1 MTTELDSVAADAP
14 DNAEAAK
21 LRTARKAI
29 NAARGS
35 GNITDEQHA
44 EAIRKLLMNGTALA
58 ASPASQAERPR
69 EGWLSTILRDTD
81 QSVLRARRT
90 LVAGVQLF
98 RERLEAIAARG
109 KPLRPKDGCAAC
121 LLASDFYSCSR
132 SASSQ

>member
-58 ASPASQAERPR
+58 ASPASQAERPP
-69 EGWLSTILRDTD
+69 EGWLRRLLVGFGFLFLLTVGVIAIVSLLVHFLPTQGPTSAWKYAVQQNYGMKSQDRVGPV
-81 QSVLRARRT
+81 VL
-90 LVAGVQLF
+90 
-98 RERLEAIAARG
+98 
-109 KPLRPKDGCAAC
+109 
-121 LLASDFYSCSR
+121 
-132 SASSQ
+132 

>member
-1 MTTELDSVAADAP
+1 MTTELDSVAPDAP

-29 NAARGS
+29 NVAHGS

-69 EGWLSTILRDTD
+69 EGWLRRLLFGFGFLFLLTVGVIAIVSLLVHFLPAQGPASAWKYAVQQNYGMKSQDRAGPV
-81 QSVLRARRT
+81 VL
-90 LVAGVQLF
+90 
-98 RERLEAIAARG
+98 
-109 KPLRPKDGCAAC
+109 
-121 LLASDFYSCSR
+121 
-132 SASSQ
+132 